1 MQQDFWVSCEMVG
14 VVVLL
19 LCLPLRTLG
28 LSSLLPKKAAHGDIR
43 GDLKRSRVC
52 VCTWWTHCTTGA
64 RGQGVEALLSHP
76 QGPR

>member
-1 MQQDFWVSCEMVG
+1 MWQDFWVSCEMVG
-14 VVVLL
+14 AVFLL

-28 LSSLLPKKAAHGDIR
+28 LSSLLPKAAHRDVW

-52 VCTWWTHCTTGA
+52 ICAWWTHCATGA
-64 RGQGVEALLSHP
+64 RGQRVEALLSHS